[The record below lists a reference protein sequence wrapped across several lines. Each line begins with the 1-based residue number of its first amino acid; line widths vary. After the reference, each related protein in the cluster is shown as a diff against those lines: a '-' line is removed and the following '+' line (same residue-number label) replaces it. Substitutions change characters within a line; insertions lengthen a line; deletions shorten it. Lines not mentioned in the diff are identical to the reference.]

1 MSDTTNCQHCAARFE
16 GDDAA
21 KAYKAHLAGF
31 HPAGAPVERV
41 VQTPADIRA
50 VGKDFGPAISD
61 ISSWLGDHRTA
72 IEDLQERVQA
82 LESGRRSDT
91 DLAVLADQ
99 VAPRLGQTTLREITS
114 QEPAADEGPS
124 YRDLQAQAKVLGIP
138 ATGNR
143 EELAVAIAAEE
154 LRLAEEAAASR
165 SGEGSQGGDSSPAGD
180 PDASATGEAGTP
192 PAS

>member
-1 MSDTTNCQHCAARFE
+1 MSDTTNCQHCAARFD
-16 GDDAA
+16 GDDAD
-21 KAYKAHLAGF
+21 KTYKAHLAGF
-31 HPAGAPVERV
+31 HPAGAPVDRV

-50 VGKDFGPAISD
+50 VGKDFGPAVQGIASD
-61 ISSWLGDHRTA
+61 VADVRAALNDH
-72 IEDLQERVQA
+72 EERLKA
-82 LESGRRSDT
+82 LESGRRSET

-99 VAPRLGQTTLREITS
+99 VAPRLGQTTLREVTS
-114 QEPAADEGPS
+114 QEPTADEGPS
-124 YRDLQAQAKVLGIP
+124 YRDLQAQAKALGIP

-165 SGEGSQGGDSSPAGD
+165 SGEGSQGGDSSPAAD
-180 PDASATGEAGTP
+180 PAVSATGEAGTP

>member
-16 GDDAA
+16 GDGAA
-21 KAYKAHLAGF
+21 EAYKAHLAGF

-41 VQTPADIRA
+41 VQAPADIRA
-50 VGKDFGPAISD
+50 IGKDFGPAVQGIASD
-61 ISSWLGDHRTA
+61 VAAAKAAIDDH
-72 IEDLQERVQA
+72 EERLKA
-82 LESGRRSDT
+82 LESGRRSDV

-99 VAPRLGQTTLREITS
+99 VAPRLGQATLREVTS
-114 QEPAADEGPS
+114 QEPAADEGPT
-124 YRDLQAQAKVLGIP
+124 YRDLQAQAKTLGIP

-165 SGEGSQGGDSSPAGD
+165 SGEGDQGGDSSPAGD
-180 PDASATGEAGTP
+180 PGASATGEAGTP
-192 PAS
+192 PAN